1 MQRFVFVFISCVAI
15 VSLTIAKPIDD
26 SFDNQAEIISKD
38 SNQNGVRSS
47 VGSTNGSIDASTNS
61 DRGKFMQTLFVR
73 LLFIRV

>member
-47 VGSTNGSIDASTNS
+47 VGSTKGSIDASTNS
-61 DRGKFMQTLFVR
+61 DRGKFMQTLLVR